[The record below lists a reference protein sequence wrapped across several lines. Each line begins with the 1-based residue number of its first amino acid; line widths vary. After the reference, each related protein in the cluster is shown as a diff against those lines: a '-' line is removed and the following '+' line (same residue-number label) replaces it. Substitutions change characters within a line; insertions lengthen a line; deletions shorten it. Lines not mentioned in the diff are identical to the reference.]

1 MNLIRLS
8 IERPTAVVA
17 MVLMIVLFGWVSLQK
32 VPIQMAPD
40 VRQPVIIIKT
50 NWRGAAP
57 SEIER
62 EIVTKQE
69 EELKGLEGVKR
80 IVSEAKHNQGVVTLE
95 FSPGLDFNRILLLTA
110 NRLDRVTGYPEEA
123 DEPTISTS
131 GTDDNAIAWFT
142 LTRTKDNERPMG
154 TYGDFLR
161 DVIEGRYERINGVG
175 GVNLYGDNERE
186 LQVIIDPAKLA
197 FYRLTIPEVIQRLR
211 AENTAVTGGDVNEGK
226 RRYVVR
232 TDGELNTPS
241 DVRNILLRSEKST
254 RSGSERSERFEGGFG
269 RVTVGDI
276 ATVHVAY
283 KERFARARQLG
294 VPALGFN
301 LTREQ
306 GANVLETMKE
316 IRSVTKEL
324 AEGPIKQAGLI
335 LRQIYD
341 ETEYIN
347 SSISLVTQ
355 NIYYGGAL
363 AIIILLLFLRSWRPT
378 IVIAAAI
385 PVSVIGTFVAM
396 AILGRSLN
404 VVSLAGIAFAVGMV
418 VDAAIVVLENIF
430 RLRQSGM
437 SAGEAAYKGTAQVW
451 PAVLVSSLTT
461 VMVFIPI
468 LYMELE
474 AGQLFRDIGV
484 AISVSVTLS
493 LLISVTLIPALSN
506 RIFQSES
513 FASNSRTRIPLLDPF
528 AVGFAV
534 FWSRFAIYVVKNK
547 IQAGV
552 IVFVITLA
560 ATIFSWV
567 AMPKIDYL
575 PTGNRNLV
583 IGFVQPP
590 AGYNLDTMDAIM
602 TRVQEKTR
610 KLWSTTLENAGNSV
624 NKVANDIERKIDRF
638 FVVSL
643 RGRAFMAASHV
654 DPSKAHELIPLL
666 QNPAR
671 EEPGVLAFV
680 FQPTLWGRSI
690 GSGRGINLDVS
701 GPDLET
707 NYTVARSIFFR
718 LLGKFPPSQGNR
730 IRPKPG
736 LALGEPEIR
745 VIPDRLKLMDNG
757 VSAGELGQTIDA
769 FNDGLRVTEVTF
781 EGKRIDLTLMG
792 PRGGKEHTQRI
803 NELPIVTRDGRIMS
817 VESLSD
823 IIVTNGPTQ
832 IRRIDRYR
840 TVTIQLSPRDNI
852 PLQEAIDTI
861 RDGVVQPMIKK
872 GLPDGVRLRISGS
885 ADKLTETWQEI
896 TFDLLLAIVIVYLV
910 MAVLFESF
918 IYPLIVMLSV
928 PVAAA
933 GGLMGLAI
941 LNMFVDQSLDMLTM
955 MGFIILVGIV
965 VNNAILL
972 VHQTLYHIREE
983 GKQASEA
990 IEEATRNRIRPI
1002 FMSTLTSVF
1011 GMLPLVIFPGSGSE
1025 LYRGLGSVVLGGLS
1039 LSAVLTMAL
1048 VPPIM
1053 SFTLGLIEKSGKRQE
1068 ALVEA

>member
-1 MNLIRLS
+1 MNVIRLS

-57 SEIER
+57 SEVER

-69 EELKGLEGVKR
+69 EELKGLEGLKR
-80 IVSEAKHNQGVVTLE
+80 IVGEAKHNRGELTLE
-95 FSPGLDFNRILLLTA
+95 FSPGLDFNRTLLLTA

-142 LTRTKDNERPMG
+142 ITRGKGNERSMS
-154 TYGDFLR
+154 TYGDFLK
-161 DVIEGRYERINGVG
+161 DVIEGSYERINGVG

-186 LQVIIDPAKLA
+186 LQVIVDPSKLA
-197 FYRLTIPEVIQRLR
+197 FYRLTIPEVINRLR
-211 AENTAVTGGDVNEGK
+211 SENTAVTGGDVNEGK

-232 TDGELNTPS
+232 TDGELKTPD
-241 DVRNILLRSEKST
+241 DVRKILLRSEKSL
-254 RSGSERSERFEGGFG
+254 RSGSERSRIFEGGFG
-269 RVTVGDI
+269 RVTIGDI
-276 ATVHVAY
+276 ATVQVAY
-283 KERFARARQLG
+283 KERFARARQRG
-294 VPALGFN
+294 VDALGFN

-316 IRSVTKEL
+316 IRAVTKGL
-324 AEGPIKQAGLI
+324 ADGPVKQAGLK

-378 IVIAAAI
+378 IIIAAAI

-437 SAGEAAYKGTAQVW
+437 SAPEAAYKGTAQVW

-461 VMVFIPI
+461 VMVFVPI
-468 LYMELE
+468 LYMDLE

-493 LLISVTLIPALSN
+493 LFIAATLIPALSN
-506 RIFQSES
+506 RIFSSGDFES
-513 FASNSRTRIPLLDPF
+513 GMGTTIPGLDQFAARFTKFWTNF
-528 AVGFAV
+528 AV
-534 FWSRFAIYVVKNK
+534 YVVRHKL
-547 IQAGV
+547 QAVG
-552 IVFVITLA
+552 IVVLTTLA
-560 ATIFSWV
+560 ATIFSYV

-590 AGYNLDTMDAIM
+590 PGYNLDTMEEIM

-610 KLWSTTLENAGNSV
+610 KFWSSTVTRGSKALTQV
-624 NKVANDIERKIDRF
+624 TNDIEKKIDRF

-654 DPSKAHELIPLL
+654 DPGKAYELIPLL
-666 QNPAR
+666 QKPAR
-671 EEPGVLAFV
+671 EEPGALAFV

-690 GSGRGINLDVS
+690 GSGRGINVDVL

-707 NYTVARSIFFR
+707 NYGIARKVFFR
-718 LLGKFPPSQGNR
+718 LLNKLPPSEGNR
-730 IRPKPG
+730 IRPKPA
-736 LALGEPEIR
+736 LSLGEPEVRI
-745 VIPDRLKLMDNG
+745 VPNRLKLTDNG
-757 VSAGELGQTIDA
+757 VTASELGQTIDT
-769 FNDGLRVTEVTF
+769 FNDGVRVTEVTF
-781 EGKRIDLTLMG
+781 EGRRIDLTLMG
-792 PRGGKEHTQRI
+792 PRENKEHTQRI
-803 NELPIVTRDGRIMS
+803 NELPMVTRDGRIVP

-823 IIVTNGPTQ
+823 INVTNGPTQ

-840 TVTIQLSPRDNI
+840 TVTIQVSPRDSI
-852 PLQEAIDTI
+852 PLEQAIDLI
-861 RDGVVQPMIKK
+861 RDSVVGPLIEK
-872 GLPDGVRLRISGS
+872 GLPEGVRLRISGS
-885 ADKLTETWQEI
+885 ADKLSETWNEI
-896 TFDLLLAIVIVYLV
+896 TFDLLLAIVIVYLI

-918 IYPLIVMLSV
+918 IYPFIVMLSV

-933 GGLMGLAI
+933 GGLLGLAI
-941 LNMFVDQSLDMLTM
+941 LNMFVNQSLDMLTM

-972 VHQTLYHIREE
+972 VHQTLFHIREE
-983 GKQASEA
+983 GKTPSES

-1011 GMLPLVIFPGSGSE
+1011 GMLPLVVFPGAGSE

-1039 LSAVLTMAL
+1039 LSAVLTMVL

-1053 SFTLGLIEKSGKRQE
+1053 AFSLGIIERTGKKSGIP
-1068 ALVEA
+1068 VNS